1 MVKLVKIID
10 IQLCYRI
17 FTLLFYSYSCNDDVI
32 IRVVALTRSMATI
45 DVIPNGD
52 CRSALHQRGVFK
64 LARPV
69 DSFANGVVLVRR
81 IEQRR

>member
-1 MVKLVKIID
+1 
-10 IQLCYRI
+10 
-17 FTLLFYSYSCNDDVI
+17 
-32 IRVVALTRSMATI
+32 MATI